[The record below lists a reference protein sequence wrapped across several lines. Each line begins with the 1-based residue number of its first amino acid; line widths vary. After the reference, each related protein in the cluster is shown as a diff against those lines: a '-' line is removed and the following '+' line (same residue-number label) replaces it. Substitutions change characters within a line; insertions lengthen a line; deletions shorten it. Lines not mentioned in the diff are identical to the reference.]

1 MKDRDS
7 MAKEQ
12 NNLIQIIALA
22 KTLSDNSELLNEIA
36 SIGEDEYKL
45 EQMKKRIQG
54 LIIQAKLQAE
64 DIEEKK

>member
-1 MKDRDS
+1 